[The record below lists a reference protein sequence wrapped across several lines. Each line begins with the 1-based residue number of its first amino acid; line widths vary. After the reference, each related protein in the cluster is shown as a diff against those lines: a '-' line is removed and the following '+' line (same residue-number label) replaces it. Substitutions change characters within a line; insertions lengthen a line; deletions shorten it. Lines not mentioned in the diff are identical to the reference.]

1 MAVFFHAIH
10 AQKIKIIAML
20 KSVVEQVDAPGRIR
34 GTKQINPIGR
44 NVWIVR
50 KPGEKRILVIRNNTV
65 RITLIM

>member
-1 MAVFFHAIH
+1 VAVFFHAIH

-20 KSVVEQVDAPGRIR
+20 KSVVEQVDAPGRII